1 MQIIINKLSVKYKQF
16 KFQKVKKKCLTKKV
30 KISLKSMF
38 SALFFSYSLINY
50 LFPSFLNKVKIRNEQ
65 ELHLKRV
72 DEIMYNDYLSL
83 KNMTNDSSILSNYKN
98 EILQILSRNAHKN
111 ITSIDKIYINYQLRF
126 GNQLVLMNKV
136 IFYCEIVGCKKIILG
151 QNNNLYTRNK
161 IIDEK
166 YNLTIETLSSSDD
179 CNSDTFISTYYPH
192 PFYYFLVVRPENRL
206 GVLKNEILKNLPFI
220 ITNTDDLYIHIRSG
234 DIFHMPDVAV
244 GLTQPPL
251 CFYKTIIEQNKFK
264 KIYIITENEYN
275 PVTNK
280 LVRIYDNV
288 IYNKKNLE
296 VDIASLAYAY
306 NIVGSISSFYT
317 GIIKFNDNLKNV
329 WEYDIYKLKDQIYH
343 LHHNINNFKRNYT
356 IYRMSSSKIYK
367 ERMYTWRG
375 TKGQLNIMLRDK
387 CPKTFKV
394 INPDN

>member
-1 MQIIINKLSVKYKQF
+1 MQIIKRNKLIVKYKQF

-98 EILQILSRNAHKN
+98 EILQIFSRNAHKN

-126 GNQLVLMNKV
+126 GNQLVLMNKA

-151 QNNNLYTRNK
+151 QNNNLYIRNK

-166 YNLTIETLSSSDD
+166 YNLTIETLNSSDD
-179 CNSDTFISTYYPH
+179 NNNDTFLSTYYPH
-192 PFYYFLVVRPENRL
+192 TFYYFLVVRPENRL

-234 DIFHMPDVAV
+234 DIFPKPYV
-244 GLTQPPL
+244 GELSL
-251 CFYKTIIEQNKFK
+251 LYAFI
-264 KIYIITENEYN
+264 
-275 PVTNK
+275 K
-280 LVRIYDNV
+280 L
-288 IYNKKNLE
+288 
-296 VDIASLAYAY
+296 
-306 NIVGSISSFYT
+306 
-317 GIIKFNDNLKNV
+317 
-329 WEYDIYKLKDQIYH
+329 
-343 LHHNINNFKRNYT
+343 
-356 IYRMSSSKIYK
+356 
-367 ERMYTWRG
+367 
-375 TKGQLNIMLRDK
+375 
-387 CPKTFKV
+387 
-394 INPDN
+394 